1 MSAPASSAAP
11 SGLPPAVS
19 SAAPSPPADGA
30 AAPVDAAGAPPLP
43 LVLNGQ
49 PDACAAGETVAD
61 LLGRLGLRR
70 DGVAVALNG
79 EVLPRSAWP
88 ARALR
93 AGDRVELIHAVGG
106 G

>member
-1 MSAPASSAAP
+1 MSAPASPAPAAP
-11 SGLPPAVS
+11 GPAS
-19 SAAPSPPADGA
+19 IE
-30 AAPVDAAGAPPLP
+30 L
-43 LVLNGQ
+43 LLNGR
-49 PDACAAGETVAD
+49 PDTCAAGETVAD

-88 ARALR
+88 ERALR

>member
-1 MSAPASSAAP
+1 MSAPAPSAPPAPSASPAAP
-11 SGLPPAVS
+11 ATGPA
-19 SAAPSPPADGA
+19 
-30 AAPVDAAGAPPLP
+30 LH
-43 LVLNGQ
+43 LLLNGR
-49 PDACAAGETVAD
+49 PDACAEGETVAD

-88 ARALR
+88 DRALR

>member
-1 MSAPASSAAP
+1 MSAPAPSEPSASSEPSAP
-11 SGLPPAVS
+11 LATPAH
-19 SAAPSPPADGA
+19 SPA
-30 AAPVDAAGAPPLP
+30 LP
-43 LVLNGQ
+43 LLLNGR
-49 PDACAAGETVAD
+49 PDTCAEGETVAD

-79 EVLPRSAWP
+79 EVLPRSVWP
-88 ARALR
+88 DRALR

>member
-1 MSAPASSAAP
+1 MPAPAPAP
-11 SGLPPAVS
+11 ST
-19 SAAPSPPADGA
+19 SATA
-30 AAPVDAAGAPPLP
+30 APPLP
-43 LVLNGQ
+43 LRINGQ

-61 LLGRLGLRR
+61 LLERLGLRR

-88 ARALR
+88 SRALC

>member
-1 MSAPASSAAP
+1 MP
-11 SGLPPAVS
+11 SAVS

-30 AAPVDAAGAPPLP
+30 PVEAAGAPPLP

>member
-1 MSAPASSAAP
+1 MSAPTTPSAP
-11 SGLPPAVS
+11 STSLPTS
-19 SAAPSPPADGA
+19 GQG
-30 AAPVDAAGAPPLP
+30 APVDAGGAAPLP

-49 PDACAAGETVAD
+49 PDTCAAGETVAD

-79 EVLPRSAWP
+79 EVLPRSTWP